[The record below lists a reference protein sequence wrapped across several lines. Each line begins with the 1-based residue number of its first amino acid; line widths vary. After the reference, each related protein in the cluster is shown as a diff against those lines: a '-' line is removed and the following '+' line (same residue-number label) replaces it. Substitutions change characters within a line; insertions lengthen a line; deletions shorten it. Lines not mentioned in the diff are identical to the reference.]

1 MATRLAGSSGYEFW
15 CSKHWFGRLWN
26 LWKWAAADIT
36 PQLVMP
42 DCPMY
47 GYGITGAE
55 AQRLAERLTVALDD
69 GTAARLFAPLHPP
82 DIEKVTEFRDFA
94 AASEGFDI
102 DY

>member
-1 MATRLAGSSGYEFW
+1 MATRLAGNSGNEFW
-15 CSKHWFGRLWN
+15 CSKPWFGRLWA
-26 LWKWAAADIT
+26 LWQSTAPDIT
-36 PQLVMP
+36 PRLVML

-47 GYGITGAE
+47 GYGITAAE
-55 AQRLAERLTVALDD
+55 AERLAERLTVALDD